1 MLNKIKEKMDCGL
14 LKTKMA
20 LHDFWHK
27 ENGDTNFISIA
38 IVLVVVIAIAVVFIA
53 FGKDILQWF
62 KQAIAK
68 WNSDGQSN
76 MGQFVG

>member
-38 IVLVVVIAIAVVFIA
+38 IILVIVIAVAVAFILFKDKVLGWFNGA
-53 FGKDILQWF
+53 TGELQGALGK
-62 KQAIAK
+62 
-68 WNSDGQSN
+68 
-76 MGQFVG
+76 